1 MNHEYIDNG
10 MLFTDGT
17 ANWSLDKARKGQNA
31 MGVSVVEVK
40 KSGSDWQ
47 VVRPSS
53 YARRITVNTPMQL
66 TGPARHQDLMKTAAD
81 PQGSACWAPCRTA
94 PTAIRHGA
102 PISPARRTGRIFL
115 SKNRSQPA
123 GKTLRDQRQR

>member
-1 MNHEYIDNG
+1 

-40 KSGSDWQ
+40 KTGSGWE

-53 YARRITVNTPMQL
+53 FARRITVNTPMQL

-81 PQGSACWAPCRTA
+81 PQGERVLGTMQNCANSTRL
-94 PTAIRHGA
+94 GA
-102 PISPARRTGRIFL
+102 PISPARRTGRTFL
-115 SKNRSQPA
+115 
-123 GKTLRDQRQR
+123 